1 MKKEL
6 GPQPLEPFTS
16 EEETGLVSR
25 LDALSVTSLESY
37 ITSARTSLGNNA
49 LATTWRPRIEF
60 AVLHAEEAL
69 IKAQAAA
76 ALSENAAA
84 AVPTV
89 APPKSKKAATAS
101 EAPASAASR

>member
-1 MKKEL
+1 MKKDL
-6 GPQPLEPFTS
+6 GPQPMDPFTS

-25 LDALSVTSLESY
+25 LDAMSVTSLESY

-76 ALSENAAA
+76 ALAESAAA
-84 AVPTV
+84 IVPPVAAPKAKKAVAVSEPAVPL
-89 APPKSKKAATAS
+89 S
-101 EAPASAASR
+101 